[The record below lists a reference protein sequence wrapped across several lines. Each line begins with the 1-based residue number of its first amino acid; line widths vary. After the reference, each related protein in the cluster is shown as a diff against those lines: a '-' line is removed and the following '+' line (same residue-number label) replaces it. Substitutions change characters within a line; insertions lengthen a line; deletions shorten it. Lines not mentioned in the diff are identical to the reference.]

1 MFKLLQTQIDKL
13 DTASILE
20 ERKEVLQKLI
30 DFIQEKSKLNETIRL
45 NFICTHNSRRS
56 HLSQIWAQT
65 MAHYYDIKSVF
76 SYSGGTEAT
85 AMFYKVEETLHYQGF
100 EIKKLSES
108 INPVYAV
115 KFSADEHPI
124 ICFSKTYDDAFNP
137 NNDFCAVMT
146 CSSAD
151 EGCPFIAGAK
161 LRLPIRY
168 NDPKAYDDTPQMAE
182 KYLERSIEIATEMKY
197 VFSQI
202 KK

>member
-1 MFKLLQTQIDKL
+1 
-13 DTASILE
+13 
-20 ERKEVLQKLI
+20 
-30 DFIQEKSKLNETIRL
+30 
-45 NFICTHNSRRS
+45 
-56 HLSQIWAQT
+56 
-65 MAHYYDIKSVF
+65 
-76 SYSGGTEAT
+76 
-85 AMFYKVEETLHYQGF
+85 
-100 EIKKLSES
+100 
-108 INPVYAV
+108 
-115 KFSADEHPI
+115 
-124 ICFSKTYDDAFNP
+124 
-137 NNDFCAVMT
+137 MT